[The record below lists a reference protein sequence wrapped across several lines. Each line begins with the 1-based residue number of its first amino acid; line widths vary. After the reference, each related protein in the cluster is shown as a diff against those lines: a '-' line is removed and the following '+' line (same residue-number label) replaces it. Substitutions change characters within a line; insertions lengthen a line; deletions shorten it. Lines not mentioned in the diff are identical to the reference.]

1 MVKVQY
7 KGNKKDHV
15 LVIAGRKIQFSGGFA
30 DIDKKLADKII
41 KKDDYSIAKQE

>member
-15 LVIAGRKIQFSGGFA
+15 LVIGGKKIQFSGGLA
-30 DIDKKLADKII
+30 DIDKKLADKIV
-41 KKDDYSIAKQE
+41 KNADYSIAK